1 MKAEI
6 FVIIFNS
13 LFIFINLKKVLNIE
27 RNQSNIIKNNFI
39 FKKLNGKLIYIK
51 LLVGINNYN
60 HEASGNKT
68 DNNDN
73 NKTKDNNDD
82 DDDDDNNKKILII
95 SLSACGVVVVVIII
109 IIVYFRKSK
118 SSYDKL
124 RERVYKIS
132 FSEEDDEDKS
142 NRNGSES
149 E

>member
-6 FVIIFNS
+6 FLIIFNS

-39 FKKLNGKLIYIK
+39 FKKLNGKLIYNK

-60 HEASGNKT
+60 NEASGNKT

-82 DDDDDNNKKILII
+82 DDDDNNEKILII
-95 SLSACGVVVVVIII
+95 TLSAFGVVVLVIII
-109 IIVYFRKSK
+109 IIVYFKKSK